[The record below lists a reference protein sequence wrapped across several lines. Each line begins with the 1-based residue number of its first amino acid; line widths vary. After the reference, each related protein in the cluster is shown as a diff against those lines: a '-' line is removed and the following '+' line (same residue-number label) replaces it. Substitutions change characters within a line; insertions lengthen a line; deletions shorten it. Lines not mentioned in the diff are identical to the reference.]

1 MIRRTTWIVVAVFL
15 AVLAA
20 AVYIQKQPPE
30 PEDAG
35 ATPVVTQPNLLPVT
49 YSEISG
55 LRLEETAT
63 GKVVELALDEGGVW
77 QLLEPP
83 AGPADSSEVENIL
96 TTLTTLRVQTSLDPA
111 ASLAIF
117 GLAEPAYRLKLA
129 TTAGEEL
136 VLLVGD
142 ITPTSSG
149 YYVQVNDQPPQVVS
163 KFSLD
168 SFLGIL
174 DEPPAQPT
182 PTLGLEELQGEGT
195 PTPAPEEGG

>member
-1 MIRRTTWIVVAVFL
+1 MIRRTTWVVVAVFL

-20 AVYIQKQPPE
+20 AIYIQRQPAE

-35 ATPVVTQPNLLPVT
+35 ATPVVTQPNLLPLT
-49 YSEISG
+49 FSEISS
-55 LRLEETAT
+55 LRLEETVT
-63 GKVVELALDEGGVW
+63 GKVVELAVDEGGVW
-77 QLLEPP
+77 QLLEPS
-83 AGPADSSEVENIL
+83 AGPADPSEVENIL
-96 TTLTTLRVQTSLDPA
+96 TTLTTLRVQTSLEPA

-117 GLAEPAYRLKLA
+117 GLAEPAYHLTL
-129 TTAGEEL
+129 TSTAGEDV

-174 DEPPAQPT
+174 DEPPVQPT
-182 PTLGLEELQGEGT
+182 PTSWVEELEGEGT
-195 PTPAPEEGG
+195 PTPAPENGW

>member
-1 MIRRTTWIVVAVFL
+1 MIRRTTWIVLAVFL

-20 AVYIQKQPPE
+20 AIYIQRQPPE
-30 PEDAG
+30 PEDAQ
-35 ATPVVTQPNLLPVT
+35 ATAVVTQPNLLPVT
-49 YSEISG
+49 YSEISS

-63 GKVVELALDEGGVW
+63 GEAVELALDEEGVW

-83 AGPADSSEVENIL
+83 AGLADPTEVESIL
-96 TTLTTLRVQTSLDPA
+96 TTLTTLRVQTSLEPA

-117 GLAEPAYRLKLA
+117 GLAQPAYRLSLT
-129 TTAGEEL
+129 TTAGEEV

-149 YYVQVNDQPPQVVS
+149 YYVQVNEQPPQVVS

-182 PTLGLEELQGEGT
+182 PTPGPEELQGEGT
-195 PTPAPEEGG
+195 PTPAPEDGG